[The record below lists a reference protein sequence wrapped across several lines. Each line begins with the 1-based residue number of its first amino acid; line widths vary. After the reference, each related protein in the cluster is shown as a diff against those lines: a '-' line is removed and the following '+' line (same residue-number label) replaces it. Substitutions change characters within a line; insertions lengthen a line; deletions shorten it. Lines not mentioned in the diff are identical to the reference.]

1 MSLRHAI
8 LAPVLGVLLLGT
20 PIRAIAAA
28 PKSTPM
34 VGPWGVAIDYI
45 DPTIKPGADFFTYV
59 NNGWLKT
66 AQIPPDRSAAGTFLD
81 LIMRND
87 DRLKAIFV
95 ELHGRTN
102 LTEEEKKL
110 RDLYEAYMDTTQ
122 IESSALQPA
131 AADLARI
138 NAAASLEDVA
148 RIQADPS
155 LRLDGPFA
163 MRIQVD
169 DKDPDAYVVRLTQS
183 GLGLPDRDYYLKGDA
198 SLDIARRA
206 YQDYLARMLAFA
218 GRKDAPTRAA
228 AVYALEKQI
237 ATASWPAA
245 DRRDADKTYN
255 PLMVSKLAATAP
267 GFPWAAYLEAAG
279 IPARSS
285 KGERL
290 LNVGELS
297 AFPKLA
303 EIFAATPVDVWRDY
317 LAVQYMHAFADFL
330 PREVDDLNF
339 VMYGT
344 ALQGRSRQ
352 LPRAARG
359 ARVADRRMGE
369 ALGKIFVR
377 EYFPPESKARVETLV
392 QNLLKACRRSL
403 EKLDWMSPETRTA
416 ALTKLDKFTVKVGYP
431 SHWRDYS
438 ALHIDRSNLVAS
450 IKNTNSFEWNRRL
463 KRLDQVV
470 DRSEWIMSAPTVNAY
485 YEPVANEI
493 VFPAGILQPP
503 FFDPNAD
510 DAVNY
515 GSIGCTI
522 GHEISHG
529 FDDQGSKYDGHGT
542 LRMWWTDA
550 DRKQFD
556 ERAEALAKQYDAYEP
571 LPGLHVN
578 GHLTLGENLAD
589 LAGVRIAHAAYK
601 ISLNGKPAPVL
612 NGYTGDQ
619 RFYLAYAQ
627 YWRYKTTDAA
637 MRQRVMSNEH
647 SPGEYRVNGV
657 VRNDDGWYAAFPDVK
672 PGDSYYLPPE
682 RRIRIW

>member
-1 MSLRHAI
+1 MRLRHAI
-8 LAPVLGVLLLGT
+8 LAPVLAGALSAPTLAVAASSKAT
-20 PIRAIAAA
+20 PVV
-28 PKSTPM
+28 P
-34 VGPWGVAIDYI
+34 PWGVAIDYV

-81 LIMRND
+81 LIIRND
-87 DRLKAIFV
+87 ERLKAIFV

-122 IESSALQPA
+122 IEASALQPA

-148 RIQADPS
+148 RILGDPS
-155 LRLDGPFA
+155 LHIDGPFA

-169 DKDPDAYVVRLTQS
+169 DKDPDAYVVRLTQA
-183 GLGLPDRDYYLKGDA
+183 GLGLPDRDYYLKDDPQ
-198 SLDIARRA
+198 LDTARRA
-206 YQDYLARMLAFA
+206 YQDYLARMLAIG

-237 ATASWPAA
+237 ATAHWPAA

-255 PLMVSKLAATAP
+255 PLTIPNLTATAP
-267 GFPWAAYLEAAG
+267 GYPWTAFLEAAG
-279 IPARSS
+279 IPPRSP
-285 KGERL
+285 KGDRIV
-290 LNVGELS
+290 NVGELT

-303 EIFAATPVDVWRDY
+303 QIFAATPIDVWRDY
-317 LAVQYMHAFADFL
+317 LAVQYLHAFADCL
-330 PREVDDLNF
+330 PRQVDDLNF
-339 VMYGT
+339 TMYGT
-344 ALQGRSRQ
+344 TLQGRSRQ
-352 LPRAARG
+352 LPRPARA

-377 EYFPPESKARVETLV
+377 EYFPPESKAAVETLV
-392 QNLLKACRRSL
+392 QNLLKACRASI

-416 ALTKLDKFTVKVGYP
+416 ALAKLDKFTVKVGYP

-438 ALHIDRSNLVAS
+438 ALQIDRSNLVAS
-450 IKNTNSFEWNRRL
+450 VKNTNSFDWNRRL

-470 DRSEWIMSAPTVNAY
+470 DRSEWVMTAPTVNAY

-556 ERAEALAKQYDAYEP
+556 ERAEALAKQYDSYEP

-589 LAGVRIAHAAYK
+589 LAGIRIAHAAYK
-601 ISLNGKPAPVL
+601 ISLKGKPAPVL

-657 VRNDDGWYAAFPDVK
+657 IRNDDGWYAAFPDVK
-672 PGDSYYLPPE
+672 PGDTYYLPPE
-682 RRIRIW
+682 NRIRIW